1 MDIKKALQECML
13 DAEGSRA
20 EHTAR
25 AYKYALRLFQE
36 YLEENKVKTS
46 DPISSITLTHFIR
59 YPGWLARQDYSKR
72 TISLYV
78 SGANFFL
85 EWLVIQGILE
95 PSYSETIRLK
105 AATKSASSMREYPLP
120 RWPKRGDVDKMLEAV
135 HQLNESSPRL
145 ERDIALIEVLACT
158 GCRANEVAQ
167 LSVRDINLIE
177 RSAIV
182 TGKGK
187 KQRYVF
193 FNKSA
198 IEALKAYWVARG
210 YSAKDDPVF
219 ARHDKGAGKKHLKIT
234 TRTIQKVV
242 NDVLML
248 AGIDKFSPH
257 YFRHGFAIKT
267 LNETDNLAMVQDLL
281 GHASPHSTRV
291 YAKIYP
297 EDLQRMHRKVFD

>member
-1 MDIKKALQECML
+1 MDIKDALQECLL
-13 DAEGSRA
+13 DAGNSRA
-20 EHTAR
+20 KHTAH
-25 AYKYALRLFQE
+25 AYGCALKLFQE
-36 YLEENKVKTS
+36 YLEGNNIKMS
-46 DPISSITLTHFIR
+46 DPVTSITVTHFIR
-59 YPGWLARQDYSKR
+59 FPAWLLRHDYSKR
-72 TISLYV
+72 TVSLYI
-78 SGANFFL
+78 SGSNFLL

-95 PSYSETIRLK
+95 PTYSETIRLK
-105 AATKSASSMREYPLP
+105 AASKSAVSMREFPLP
-120 RWPKRGDVDKMLEAV
+120 RWPKRDDVSKMLEAV
-135 HQLNESSPRL
+135 HEINEPTPRL
-145 ERDIALIEVLACT
+145 ERDIALVEVLACT
-158 GCRANEVAQ
+158 GCRANEIAQ
-167 LSVRDINLIE
+167 LNVKDINMIE

-182 TGKGK
+182 TGKGS

-198 IEALKAYWVARG
+198 IAALKAYWFARG
-210 YSAKDDPVF
+210 YSAGDDPVF
-219 ARHDKGAGKKHLKIT
+219 ARHDKGAGDKHIGIT

-248 AGIDKFSPH
+248 AGIDKFTPH